1 MTASSREYRSGPR
14 ADSQRAAARGDAVPD
29 GGGPHAR
36 LRHHEPGEP
45 RARLVLYGG
54 GLPGHVFPPGYR
66 FVSARRAA
74 RPGGNAGGG
83 NRGRAGG
90 PAHALRAGPSR
101 PGARH
106 VRPDPVFQRA
116 DGDPLGPRR
125 DLRKPSRLPVGAR
138 GAFRRT
144 ALPAL
149 PAGDHRRRARG
160 GGPALVR
167 GRAHAPRDADSRR
180 GVQPRHGGGARRQ
193 HTPALH
199 AGVRLRRSARGARG
213 PYVGP
218 DPRGAAGHGRADPD
232 RGVCGYRNW
241 RHRFDP
247 RRARRRPHR
256 RHGGYAG
263 PRVRPADACD
273 RALGDRRR
281 HCRAG
286 ARLDADLPADG
297 DRSLAAA
304 ARARSRALMNSRTRA
319 IVLATG
325 LVFLAAVPLLAT
337 LLNQPFYLDLVRRI
351 MIFAIAA
358 LSLNLILGY
367 GGMIS
372 FGHAAYLGIGAYAV
386 GVLAHYGIDNGF
398 LQWALA
404 IGASALVALAIGAV
418 SIRTSGVYFIMITL
432 AFTQMLYYLGIS
444 IEEFGGDDGMRFPV
458 KSQFP
463 GLIDLN
469 STIAFY
475 YLVLGILVLTLFL
488 GHRLVNSRFG
498 MVIRAAKSNEVRTG
512 SIGFSPYPYRLAAFV
527 IAGAV
532 CGLAGALLVNHTAYL
547 TPEFMNWTR
556 SGELMFM
563 VILGGMG
570 SIAGPVLGAFA
581 LLLVE
586 DALSGWTQHW
596 QLILG
601 PLLVLSVLFL
611 RRGLAGLFF
620 GKNE

>member
-1 MTASSREYRSGPR
+1 MS
-14 ADSQRAAARGDAVPD
+14 
-29 GGGPHAR
+29 
-36 LRHHEPGEP
+36 
-45 RARLVLYGG
+45 
-54 GLPGHVFPPGYR
+54 
-66 FVSARRAA
+66 
-74 RPGGNAGGG
+74 
-83 NRGRAGG
+83 
-90 PAHALRAGPSR
+90 
-101 PGARH
+101 
-106 VRPDPVFQRA
+106 
-116 DGDPLGPRR
+116 
-125 DLRKPSRLPVGAR
+125 
-138 GAFRRT
+138 
-144 ALPAL
+144 
-149 PAGDHRRRARG
+149 
-160 GGPALVR
+160 
-167 GRAHAPRDADSRR
+167 
-180 GVQPRHGGGARRQ
+180 
-193 HTPALH
+193 
-199 AGVRLRRSARGARG
+199 
-213 PYVGP
+213 
-218 DPRGAAGHGRADPD
+218 
-232 RGVCGYRNW
+232 
-241 RHRFDP
+241 
-247 RRARRRPHR
+247 
-256 RHGGYAG
+256 
-263 PRVRPADACD
+263 
-273 RALGDRRR
+273 
-281 HCRAG
+281 
-286 ARLDADLPADG
+286 
-297 DRSLAAA
+297 
-304 ARARSRALMNSRTRA
+304 SRTRA
-319 IVLATG
+319 IVLAAG
-325 LVFLAAVPLLAT
+325 LVLLAAVPPVAALA
-337 LLNQPFYLDLVRRI
+337 NQPFYLDLVRRV

-372 FGHAAYLGIGAYAV
+372 FGHAAYLGVGAYAV
-386 GVLAHYGIDNGF
+386 GVLAHYGINNGF

-444 IEEFGGDDGMRFPV
+444 IEEYGGDDGMRLAV

-469 STIAFY
+469 DATAFY
-475 YLVLGILVLTLFL
+475 YLVLAILVLCLFL
-488 GHRLVNSRFG
+488 GQRLVDSRFG
-498 MVIRAAKSNEVRTG
+498 MVIRAAKSNEVRTR

-563 VILGGMG
+563 VILGGMA

-611 RRGLAGLFF
+611 RRGLVGLLF

>member
-1 MTASSREYRSGPR
+1 
-14 ADSQRAAARGDAVPD
+14 
-29 GGGPHAR
+29 
-36 LRHHEPGEP
+36 
-45 RARLVLYGG
+45 
-54 GLPGHVFPPGYR
+54 
-66 FVSARRAA
+66 
-74 RPGGNAGGG
+74 
-83 NRGRAGG
+83 
-90 PAHALRAGPSR
+90 
-101 PGARH
+101 
-106 VRPDPVFQRA
+106 
-116 DGDPLGPRR
+116 
-125 DLRKPSRLPVGAR
+125 
-138 GAFRRT
+138 
-144 ALPAL
+144 
-149 PAGDHRRRARG
+149 
-160 GGPALVR
+160 
-167 GRAHAPRDADSRR
+167 
-180 GVQPRHGGGARRQ
+180 
-193 HTPALH
+193 
-199 AGVRLRRSARGARG
+199 
-213 PYVGP
+213 
-218 DPRGAAGHGRADPD
+218 
-232 RGVCGYRNW
+232 
-241 RHRFDP
+241 
-247 RRARRRPHR
+247 
-256 RHGGYAG
+256 
-263 PRVRPADACD
+263 
-273 RALGDRRR
+273 
-281 HCRAG
+281 
-286 ARLDADLPADG
+286 
-297 DRSLAAA
+297 
-304 ARARSRALMNSRTRA
+304 MNSRRRA
-319 IVLATG
+319 IVLAAG
-325 LVFLAAVPLLAT
+325 LVLLAAVPPVAALA
-337 LLNQPFYLDLVRRI
+337 NQPFYLDLVRRV

-372 FGHAAYLGIGAYAV
+372 FGHAAYLGVGAYAV
-386 GVLAHYGIDNGF
+386 GVLAHYGINNGY

-444 IEEFGGDDGMRFPV
+444 IEEYGGDDGMRLQV

-469 STIAFY
+469 DANSFY
-475 YLVLGILVLTLFL
+475 YLVLAILVLALFL
-488 GHRLVNSRFG
+488 GQRLVDSRFG
-498 MVIRAAKSNEVRTG
+498 MVIRAAKSNEVRTR

-563 VILGGMG
+563 VILGGMA

-611 RRGLAGLFF
+611 RRGLAGLLL